1 MGKIEIF
8 KTGAAAS
15 RIPAAEAALVS
26 ATLGLAVLDTAA
38 ERRLGLVVKGA
49 GFENPSDADL
59 AGYGDSWFR

>member
-26 ATLGLAVLDTAA
+26 ATLGLAVLDTA